1 MTRNFSLISEKLEG
15 TAEHKAKLRLWL
27 RLLTCTTRIEKTIA
41 NRLREQFDTTLPRF
55 DVISALDRAENGL
68 TMGELSKFLLVSN
81 GNVTGVVARLVA
93 DGLVERQASPT
104 DRRVLHVRLTPLGR
118 SQFAQ
123 WVAAHD
129 EWIDRLMGDLS
140 AAEIDGLI
148 RQLGKLKK
156 VLP

>member
-15 TAEHKAKLRLWL
+15 TPEHKAKLRLWL
-27 RLLTCTTRIEKTIA
+27 RLLTCTTRIEKIIA

-55 DVISALDRAENGL
+55 DVLSALDRAENGL
-68 TMGELSKFLLVSN
+68 TMGELSKWLLVSN
-81 GNVTGVVARLVA
+81 GNVTGVVARLVK
-93 DGLVERQASPT
+93 DGLVEREASPT
-104 DRRVLHVRLTPLGR
+104 DRRVLYVRLTPLGKTH
-118 SQFAQ
+118 FAS
-123 WVAAHD
+123 WLTAHD

-140 AAEIDGLI
+140 GTEVDGLI